1 MSTTTATNST
11 VASIWLRFQE
21 VGFTPNFGPGG
32 SRALIAIY
40 RRLAATGEAIPMKD
54 ALAIADAAGFK
65 RDAAQEMF
73 ENSTERDDEANIRGI
88 IGLSLNESAHS
99 FIVGEQ
105 RLSTWCALDPLF
117 IAPTIE
123 QDVAIESSDPRSG
136 EPVNVT
142 VSAGAVESYSPQ
154 EAVVSIV
161 VPESGSAS
169 ESVEAVWMMFCDHVH
184 FFANQASAEEHFA
197 GRDMEVYFLPIRE
210 AFELGGVV
218 FKTLHD
224 AI

>member
-1 MSTTTATNST
+1 MSTTTATN
-11 VASIWLRFQE
+11 VEKVWQRFQE
-21 VGFTPNFGPGG
+21 VDFTPDFGPEG
-32 SRALIAIY
+32 SKALIAIY
-40 RRLAATGEAIPMKD
+40 RRLATTGEAIPMD
-54 ALAIADAAGFK
+54 EAFSLAAAAGFE

-73 ENSTERDDEANIRGI
+73 ERSTELDDERNIRGI
-88 IGLSLNESAHS
+88 VGLSLNEFAHS
-99 FIVGEQ
+99 FIVGER

-136 EPVNVT
+136 EPVRVA
-142 VSAGAVESYSPQ
+142 VSAGGVERYSPA

-161 VPESGSAS
+161 IPESGAAD
-169 ESVEAVWMMFCDHVH
+169 EGVEAIWMMFCEHVH
-184 FFANQASAEEHFA
+184 FFTDQASAEEHFA
-197 GRDMEVYFLPIRE
+197 GRGMEVYFLSVRE